1 MAEAG
6 RSREDVA
13 TVEVTV
19 TTEEWLEVGTGLP
32 KVDVTIVSECS
43 ARELE
48 AEPAG

>member
-19 TTEEWLEVGTGLP
+19 TTEEWLEADIDLP
-32 KVDVTIVSECS
+32 NVDVTIVIECS

-48 AEPAG
+48 AEPAA